1 MPVDEGSGSALGTG
15 ARMRRGTRRRSGRIR
30 AAHAASGRFAAL
42 VGEPVVDRVDGRA
55 VDPGAR
61 GHGPDSDLTRRPW
74 PLRAG
79 MRVQPVGTVT
89 VLPQRLPSVHQP
101 AWQTSFR
108 PVALTQPGKGKTIMK
123 RTGSIAR
130 SIVVAALLLLASSGA
145 FAQATRTWVSGVGDD
160 VNPCSRT
167 APCKTFAGA
176 ISKTAAGGLINCL
189 DPGGYGTVTITKSI
203 TIACKHVEGSTL
215 NSGGIN
221 GFVINDFQ
229 GLGIEVVLRGVEIDG
244 SGSTPGLN
252 GIRFINGTSLLV
264 EDVVIRDSEN
274 GNGIHIANSSGNAR
288 IHIINS
294 SISGTGNGSV
304 GAGIQVAPTGSA
316 GAHVTITNTTL
327 TNNTVGIRADSNGTT
342 GQVHVTVTDS
352 TVTGST
358 YHGFVALGS
367 TGLVRMMLNGVVA
380 ANNGGEGVRAAGGT
394 AAIRIGDSVVTNNS
408 VGLARANSGQILS
421 YGNNQ
426 INGNGTDGTAGVATL
441 R

>member
-1 MPVDEGSGSALGTG
+1 
-15 ARMRRGTRRRSGRIR
+15 
-30 AAHAASGRFAAL
+30 
-42 VGEPVVDRVDGRA
+42 
-55 VDPGAR
+55 
-61 GHGPDSDLTRRPW
+61 
-74 PLRAG
+74 
-79 MRVQPVGTVT
+79 
-89 VLPQRLPSVHQP
+89 
-101 AWQTSFR
+101 
-108 PVALTQPGKGKTIMK
+108 MK